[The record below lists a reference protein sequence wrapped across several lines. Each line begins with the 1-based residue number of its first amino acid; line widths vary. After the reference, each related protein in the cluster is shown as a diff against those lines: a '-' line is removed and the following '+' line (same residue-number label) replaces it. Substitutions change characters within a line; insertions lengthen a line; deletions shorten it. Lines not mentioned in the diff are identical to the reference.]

1 MAMQSVLNTVRRAAL
16 GVADQLIPL
25 PGESCFR
32 ERGMLTPDEFVE
44 CGDQLVHSCPTWSW
58 ASGEAAHARPYLPAD
73 KQFLITRNVPCHRR
87 CKQLDHD
94 EAQERLIAP
103 LDGEDEGWVDTH
115 HFSTA
120 AAGEE
125 RAARSMEAPSAPPPP
140 APAADDDDDGEDG
153 EPGDMEE
160 FEESALDDADD
171 AVVRTVPVTS
181 RAAAGAACAAADDAD
196 IVRTR
201 TYHLNI
207 TYDRYY
213 RTPRLWLQG
222 FDENRQ
228 PLTAEQMYE
237 DFSQDHAHKTITMEA
252 HPHLVG
258 PPQAS
263 IHPCKHADTMKRLVE
278 TAEEGGR
285 QISVQ
290 KYLIVFLKFMQAII
304 PTIEYDFTQNIQL

>member
-125 RAARSMEAPSAPPPP
+125 RAARSMEAPSA
-140 APAADDDDDGEDG
+140 DG

-160 FEESALDDADD
+160 FEESALDDA
-171 AVVRTVPVTS
+171 
-181 RAAAGAACAAADDAD
+181 
-196 IVRTR
+196 TR